1 MNLYIVR
8 HGESVSN
15 SGEASPDAPDP
26 ELSQKGR
33 LQADCLGEALKT
45 VRFDRIYSSPLSR
58 AVETA
63 AAVARRQDGCTVVD
77 IIPELCECGTPP
89 EFEQDPAVAEKY
101 CPGAVF
107 STRRAGVFSSDRERA
122 EYCIKTLVKQDA
134 YESGFTDFDGDAKS
148 RDFNALIA
156 AHGEING
163 HLIASLMDIPP
174 DENIKIAQG
183 NACVNLFALYVVDG
197 QRRVKMKKINDTS
210 HLPEWMRT

>member
-15 SGEASPDAPDP
+15 SGEAPADAPDP
-26 ELSQKGR
+26 ELSHKGR
-33 LQADCLGEALKT
+33 LQADCLGNALKT
-45 VRFDRIYSSPLSR
+45 VRFDRIWSSPLSR

-63 AAVARRQDGCTVVD
+63 AAVARRQVHGVVVN

-89 EFEQDPAVAEKY
+89 DFEQDPAVIERY

-107 STRRAGVFSSDRERA
+107 SSLRAGAFSSDRERA
-122 EYCIKTLVKQDA
+122 EYCIETLVKRDA
-134 YESGFTDFDGDAKS
+134 YDSGFTDFDGSAES
-148 RDFNALIA
+148 RDFNVLIA

-163 HLIASLMDIPP
+163 LLIGSIMNIPFN
-174 DENIKIAQG
+174 DNVKTAQG
-183 NACVNLFALYVVDG
+183 NTCVNLFAFYVFNG